1 MKKPGAVAVRWRD
14 MPDSTIRAIGL
25 ALTVCCFAG
34 IAWVYSHQPQTFAE
48 ATGALSATIGAY
60 RVDEQAFADGFRF
73 FHRDQFAA
81 ARLAFDRADPA
92 HQEPRTQFYIA
103 YSYYRE
109 GWGRMYVDKDLFA
122 RGLDAINRAI
132 AAAPRGRI
140 VVDDANLQMR
150 SGDELKAELE
160 AGMQAGTEMNPLTIV
175 RRQRK

>member
-1 MKKPGAVAVRWRD
+1 VTGRFAVRWRD
-14 MPDSTIRAIGL
+14 MSDSMIRAIGL
-25 ALTVCCFAG
+25 ALTICCFAG
-34 IAWVYSHQPQTFAE
+34 IVWVYSHQPQTFAE
-48 ATGALSATIGAY
+48 ATGALTATVGAY
-60 RVDEQAFADGFRF
+60 HVDEQAFADGFRF

-109 GWGRMYVDKDLFA
+109 GWGRMYVDKVLFT
-122 RGLDAINRAI
+122 RGLEAINRAI
-132 AAAPRGRI
+132 AAAPGGRI

-160 AGMQAGTEMNPLTIV
+160 AGIQAGTEMNPFTIL

>member
-1 MKKPGAVAVRWRD
+1 
-14 MPDSTIRAIGL
+14 MPDSVIRAVGL
-25 ALTVCCFAG
+25 ALTVCCFAA
-34 IAWVYSHQPQTFAE
+34 IVWVYSRQPQTFAE
-48 ATGALSATIGAY
+48 ATGALSASVGAY
-60 RVDEQAFADGFRF
+60 RVDDEAFGDGFRF

-92 HQEPRTQFYIA
+92 HQDPRTQFYIA

-109 GWGRMYVDKDLFA
+109 GWGRMYVDQVLFA
-122 RGLDAINRAI
+122 RGLEAINRAI

-160 AGMQAGTEMNPLTIV
+160 AGMQAGTEVNPFTIL

>member
-1 MKKPGAVAVRWRD
+1 MSDAMIRASGLAVA
-14 MPDSTIRAIGL
+14 A
-25 ALTVCCFAG
+25 CCFGG
-34 IAWVYSHQPQTFAE
+34 IVWIYSHQPQTFAE
-48 ATGALSATIGAY
+48 ATGALSASVGAY
-60 RVDEQAFADGFRF
+60 HADEQAFADGLGFFR
-73 FHRDQFAA
+73 RDQFAA

-109 GWGRMYVDKDLFA
+109 GWGRVYVDKDLFA
-122 RGLDAINRAI
+122 RGLVAVDRAI
-132 AAAPRGRI
+132 AAAPRGRV

-160 AGMQAGTEMNPLTIV
+160 SGVHATTEVNPLTIV